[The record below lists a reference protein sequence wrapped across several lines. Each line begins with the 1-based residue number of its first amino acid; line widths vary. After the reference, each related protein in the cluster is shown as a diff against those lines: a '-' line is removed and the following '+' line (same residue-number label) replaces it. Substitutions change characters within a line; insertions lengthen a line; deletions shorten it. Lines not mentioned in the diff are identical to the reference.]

1 LGDPKFPKKKYATP
15 RHPWEKERIDSEKE
29 IVVKYGLKNKRE
41 LWKSQAMLDSFR
53 SQARKLQAKLRTEDR
68 FSQKQFQEL
77 IKRLSRYSILG
88 QNASLDDI
96 LSLSI
101 DDILQRR
108 LQTIVF
114 GKNLARTPK
123 QARQL
128 ITHGHVEFDG
138 RRVNVPGIMVEGSK
152 EESIRYSERSV
163 LNDDLHPIRQVIL
176 NGAQAQPQESA
187 QEEAE
192 AVKGEN
198 KQ

>member
-1 LGDPKFPKKKYATP
+1 MGDPKFPKKKYATP

-53 SQARKLQAKLRTEDR
+53 SQARKLQAKLRTEDP

-96 LSLSI
+96 LSLTI

-114 GKNLARTPK
+114 RRNLARTPK

-152 EESIRYSERSV
+152 EESIKYSERSA

-176 NGAQAQPQESA
+176 NGAQAQPQESI

>member
-1 LGDPKFPKKKYATP
+1 MGDPKFPKKKYATP

-114 GKNLARTPK
+114 RKNLARTPK

>member
-1 LGDPKFPKKKYATP
+1 MGDPKFPKKKYATP

-53 SQARKLQAKLRTEDR
+53 SQARKLQAKLRTEDQ

-114 GKNLARTPK
+114 RKNLARTPK

-152 EESIRYSERSV
+152 EESIRYSERSA

-187 QEEAE
+187 EEEPE

>member
-1 LGDPKFPKKKYATP
+1 MGDPKFPKKKYSTP
-15 RHPWEKERIDSEKE
+15 RHPWEKDRIDSEKE

-53 SQARKLQAKLRTEDR
+53 SQARKLQAKLRTEDQ

-96 LSLSI
+96 LSLTI

-114 GKNLARTPK
+114 RKNLARTLK

-152 EESIRYSERSV
+152 EETIRYSERSV
-163 LNDDLHPIRQVIL
+163 LNDDLHPIRQVII
-176 NGAQAQPQESA
+176 NGAQPQQQE
-187 QEEAE
+187 QVEEAPE
-192 AVKGEN
+192 VAKGEN
-198 KQ
+198 KA

>member
-1 LGDPKFPKKKYATP
+1 LGDPKFPKKRYATP

-53 SQARKLQAKLRTEDR
+53 SQARKLQAKLRTEDQ

-77 IKRLSRYSILG
+77 IKRLSRYNILG

-114 GKNLARTPK
+114 RKNLARTPK

-152 EESIRYSERSV
+152 EESIRYSERSA

-187 QEEAE
+187 EEEPE

>member
-1 LGDPKFPKKKYATP
+1 MGDPKFPKKKYSTP
-15 RHPWEKERIDSEKE
+15 RHPWEKDRIDSEKE

-53 SQARKLQAKLRTEDR
+53 SQARKLQAKLRTEDQ

-96 LSLSI
+96 LSLTI

-114 GKNLARTPK
+114 RKNLARTPK

-152 EESIRYSERSV
+152 EETIRYSERSV
-163 LNDDLHPIRQVIL
+163 LNDDLHPIRQVII
-176 NGAQAQPQESA
+176 NGAQPQQQE
-187 QEEAE
+187 QVEEAPE
-192 AVKGEN
+192 VAKGEN
-198 KQ
+198 KA

>member
-1 LGDPKFPKKKYATP
+1 LGDPKFPKKKYSTP
-15 RHPWEKERIDSEKE
+15 RHPWEKDRIDSEKE

-53 SQARKLQAKLRTEDR
+53 SQARKLQAKLRTEDQ

-96 LSLSI
+96 LSLTI

-114 GKNLARTPK
+114 RKNLARTPK

-152 EESIRYSERSV
+152 EETIRYSERSV
-163 LNDDLHPIRQVIL
+163 LNDDLHPIRQVII
-176 NGAQAQPQESA
+176 NGAQPQQQE
-187 QEEAE
+187 QVEEAPE
-192 AVKGEN
+192 VAKGEN
-198 KQ
+198 KA

>member
-114 GKNLARTPK
+114 RKNLARTPK

>member
-1 LGDPKFPKKKYATP
+1 MGDPKFPKKKYATP

-41 LWKSQAMLDSFR
+41 LWKSQAMLESVR
-53 SQARKLQAKLRTEDR
+53 SQARKLQAKLRTEDQ
-68 FSQKQFQEL
+68 FSQKQFQDL

-88 QNASLDDI
+88 ENASLDDV

-114 GKNLARTPK
+114 RKNLARTPK
-123 QARQL
+123 QARQI

-152 EESIRYSERSV
+152 EESIRYSERSA
-163 LNDDLHPIRQVIL
+163 LNDDLHPIRQVLL
-176 NGAQAQPQESA
+176 NGSQVQHRESI
-187 QEEAE
+187 QEEAK
-192 AVKGEN
+192 AVNGEN
-198 KQ
+198 RR

>member
-1 LGDPKFPKKKYATP
+1 LGDPKFPKKKYSTP

-41 LWKSQAMLDSFR
+41 LWKNQAMLDSFR
-53 SQARKLQAKLRTEDR
+53 NQARKLQAKLRTEDQ

-88 QNASLDDI
+88 QNASLDDV

-114 GKNLARTPK
+114 RKNLARTPK

-138 RRVNVPGIMVEGSK
+138 RRVNVPGIIVEGSK
-152 EESIRYSERSV
+152 EETIRYSERSV
-163 LNDDLHPIRQVIL
+163 LNDDMHPIRQVIL
-176 NGAQAQPQESA
+176 NGAQAQQQEQVEET
-187 QEEAE
+187 QEDP
-192 AVKGEN
+192 KGEN

>member
-1 LGDPKFPKKKYATP
+1 LGDQKFQHKKYSTP
-15 RHPWEKERIDSEKE
+15 RHPWEKDRIDSEKE

-53 SQARKLQAKLRTEDR
+53 SQARKLQAKLRTEDQ

-96 LSLSI
+96 LSLTI

-114 GKNLARTPK
+114 RKNLARTPK

-152 EESIRYSERSV
+152 EETIRYSERSV
-163 LNDDLHPIRQVIL
+163 LNDDLHPIRQVII
-176 NGAQAQPQESA
+176 NGAQPQQQE
-187 QEEAE
+187 QVEEAPE
-192 AVKGEN
+192 VAKGEN
-198 KQ
+198 KA

>member
-1 LGDPKFPKKKYATP
+1 MGDPKFPKKRYATP

-53 SQARKLQAKLRTEDR
+53 SQARKLQAKLRTEDQ

-77 IKRLSRYSILG
+77 IKRLSRYNILG

-114 GKNLARTPK
+114 RKNLARTPK

-152 EESIRYSERSV
+152 EESIRYSERSA

-187 QEEAE
+187 EEEPE

>member
-114 GKNLARTPK
+114 RKNLARTPK

-176 NGAQAQPQESA
+176 NGAQAKPQESA

>member
-1 LGDPKFPKKKYATP
+1 MGDPKFPKKKYATP

-114 GKNLARTPK
+114 RKNLARTPK

-176 NGAQAQPQESA
+176 NGAQAQPQEIA

>member
-1 LGDPKFPKKKYATP
+1 MGDPKFPKKKYSTP

-41 LWKSQAMLDSFR
+41 LWKNQAMLDSFR
-53 SQARKLQAKLRTEDR
+53 SQARKLQAKLRTEDS

-88 QNASLDDI
+88 QNASLDDV

-114 GKNLARTPK
+114 RKNLARTPK
-123 QARQL
+123 QARQI
-128 ITHGHVEFDG
+128 ITHGHIEFDG
-138 RRVNVPGIMVEGSK
+138 RRVNVPGIIVEGSK
-152 EESIRYSERSV
+152 EETIRYSERSV
-163 LNDDLHPIRQVIL
+163 LNDDMHPIRQVIL
-176 NGAQAQPQESA
+176 NGAQAQQQE
-187 QEEAE
+187 QVEETPE
-192 AVKGEN
+192 DPKGEN

>member
-53 SQARKLQAKLRTEDR
+53 SQARKLQAKLRTEDQ

-114 GKNLARTPK
+114 RKNLARTPK

-152 EESIRYSERSV
+152 EESIRYSERSA

-176 NGAQAQPQESA
+176 NGSQAQPQESA
-187 QEEAE
+187 EEEPE
-192 AVKGEN
+192 AAKGEN

>member
-1 LGDPKFPKKKYATP
+1 MGDPKFPKKKYATP

-53 SQARKLQAKLRTEDR
+53 SQARKLQAKLRTEDQ

-114 GKNLARTPK
+114 RKNLARTPK

-152 EESIRYSERSV
+152 EESIRYSERSA

-176 NGAQAQPQESA
+176 NGSQPQPQESA
-187 QEEAE
+187 EEEPE
-192 AVKGEN
+192 AAKGEN

>member
-1 LGDPKFPKKKYATP
+1 MGDPKFPKKKYSTP

-41 LWKSQAMLDSFR
+41 LWKNQAMLDSFR
-53 SQARKLQAKLRTEDR
+53 NQARKLQAKLRTEDQ

-88 QNASLDDI
+88 QNASLDDV

-114 GKNLARTPK
+114 RKNLARTPK

-138 RRVNVPGIMVEGSK
+138 RRVNVPGIIVEGSK
-152 EESIRYSERSV
+152 EETIRYSERSV
-163 LNDDLHPIRQVIL
+163 LNDDMHPIRQVIL
-176 NGAQAQPQESA
+176 NGAQAQQQE
-187 QEEAE
+187 QVEETPE
-192 AVKGEN
+192 EPKGEN

>member
-1 LGDPKFPKKKYATP
+1 MGDPKFPKKKYATP

-114 GKNLARTPK
+114 RKNLARTPK

-187 QEEAE
+187 QEETE
-192 AVKGEN
+192 TVKGEN